1 MKPPA
6 PYHGNKHLAG
16 AMIWAALGDPA
27 NYVAPFS
34 GLAGDLFARPCH
46 GVDFR
51 DRVETINDADGLV
64 ANALR
69 AIRLDVEAVIP
80 WCDLPVIEVDLH
92 SVHLHLVASARD
104 GSLADRLSADMDY
117 CDPKLAGL
125 WLWAKSCWFG
135 DGFGKNP
142 PARHIPMLS
151 GGGGVGKGYGQGVHR
166 GELRWRLA
174 EYMRE
179 VAARL
184 RYVRI
189 ICGDWKRAVLPTL
202 TVSHGLTG
210 VLLDPPY
217 GKGAVSYAH
226 GGTDDALLLAARDWA
241 IANGQHELLRIV
253 LCCYDDTEM
262 PDSWRCVPWKAHGHS
277 AGGERERLWLSP
289 NCLSKPQ
296 PLQGSLL

>member
-1 MKPPA
+1 
-6 PYHGNKHLAG
+6 
-16 AMIWAALGDPA
+16 
-27 NYVAPFS
+27 
-34 GLAGDLFARPCH
+34 
-46 GVDFR
+46 
-51 DRVETINDADGLV
+51 
-64 ANALR
+64 
-69 AIRLDVEAVIP
+69 
-80 WCDLPVIEVDLH
+80 
-92 SVHLHLVASARD
+92 
-104 GSLADRLSADMDY
+104 
-117 CDPKLAGL
+117 
-125 WLWAKSCWFG
+125 
-135 DGFGKNP
+135 
-142 PARHIPMLS
+142 
-151 GGGGVGKGYGQGVHR
+151 
-166 GELRWRLA
+166 
-174 EYMRE
+174 MRE